1 MALSVGFGAL
11 VAIGVGAQLTI
22 GYVSTQRTTI
32 DLVRDRA
39 VSTMDTFLG
48 RVRQYLQPAMDQSR
62 FLVERLE
69 DGSIDPTSPR
79 ELAHSLSIALAGTP
93 QVDQLAFL
101 MPDLTLS
108 GVRRVGKRLE
118 AFTASIDAG
127 PRTEAALTAIRQA
140 AEPFWGGVE
149 RDPSTN
155 LAALTLRAPVRRDGQ
170 FLGALV
176 STISIIDL
184 SRLLAELNLAKQERA
199 FLLYGR
205 DFVLAHPANVLGVPP
220 TKDGEALPRVAD
232 FGDPV
237 LTALWDDRK
246 SRLVERRGNAEAR
259 LVEAPG
265 GQRLVL
271 FQPFQEFGPQPWI
284 VGGQFL
290 VDEFAPEFKRLDQM
304 LYAGLAVLGVAVGV
318 AALLGRRI
326 ARPIRRLAESA
337 ERIGRLDLTG
347 LKPLPASP
355 FREID
360 SAARAFDK
368 MTTTLRWVETYLPRR
383 LVRQL
388 MRRAEGVASEER
400 EVTVLFT
407 DIIGFTALSE
417 HRTAGEMAQML
428 NEHFSLVEACI
439 DAEGGTLDKY
449 IGDSVMAFWN
459 APDRQPDHAARACR
473 AAVAMARTMEE
484 DCQRRR
490 AKGQAVLRMR
500 IGIHTGPALVGNIGA
515 PGRINYTIV
524 GDTVNAAQ
532 RLQALGRRFDD
543 GVCAV
548 VALASAETAHQ
559 AENAVPMT
567 TVGLRGLA
575 GREKPIEVFRLA

>member
-11 VAIGVGAQLTI
+11 VALGVGAQLTI
-22 GYVSTQRTTI
+22 GYISTQRTTI

-39 VSTMDTFLG
+39 VSTMDTLWG

-69 DGSIDPTSPR
+69 DGSIDPASPR

-101 MPDLTLS
+101 LPDLTLT
-108 GVRRVGKRLE
+108 GVRRVGQRIE
-118 AFTASIDAG
+118 SYTTVVDAN
-127 PRTEAALTAIRQA
+127 PRTEAALAAIRQA
-140 AEPFWGGVE
+140 VDPFWSSVE
-149 RDPSTN
+149 RDPSTG

-170 FLGALV
+170 LLGALL

-184 SRLLAELNLAKQERA
+184 SRLLAEMNLAKQERG

-220 TKDGEALPRVAD
+220 TKGDEPLPRVAD

-237 LTALWDDRK
+237 LTALWDERR
-246 SRLVERRGNAEAR
+246 SRLVERRGSAEAR

-271 FQPFQEFGPQPWI
+271 FQPFQEFGPVPWI

-290 VDEFAPEFKRLDQM
+290 VEEFAPEFKRLDQM

-326 ARPIRRLAESA
+326 ARPVRRLAEAA

-347 LKPLPASP
+347 LKPLPQSP

-360 SAARAFDK
+360 SAARAFDR

-388 MRRAEGVASEER
+388 MRRAEGVGSEER

-543 GVCAV
+543 GTSAV
-548 VALASAETAHQ
+548 IALASAETARQ
-559 AENAVPMT
+559 AGDAVPMT

>member
-1 MALSVGFGAL
+1 MVLSVGFGAL
-11 VAIGVGAQLTI
+11 VALGVGAQLTI
-22 GYVSTQRTTI
+22 GYISTQRTTI

-39 VSTMDTFLG
+39 VSTMDTLWG
-48 RVRQYLQPAMDQSR
+48 RVKQYLQPAMDQSR

-69 DGSIDPTSPR
+69 DGSIDAANPR

-101 MPDLTLS
+101 LPDLTLM
-108 GVRRVGKRLE
+108 GVRRVGQRIE
-118 AFTASIDAG
+118 SYTTVIYPS
-127 PRTEAALTAIRQA
+127 PRTEEALNAIRQA
-140 AEPFWGGVE
+140 VDPFWGAVE
-149 RDPSTN
+149 RDPTTG

-170 FLGALV
+170 FLGALL
-176 STISIIDL
+176 STISIVDL
-184 SRLLAELNLAKQERA
+184 SRLLAEMNLAKQERG

-220 TKDGEALPRVAD
+220 TKGDEPLPRVAD

-246 SRLVERRGNAEAR
+246 SRLVERRGSAEAR

-271 FQPFQEFGPQPWI
+271 FQPFQDFGPEPWI

-290 VDEFAPEFKRLDQM
+290 VEEFAPEFKRLDQM

-318 AALLGRRI
+318 AAMLGRRI
-326 ARPIRRLAESA
+326 ARPIRRLAEAA
-337 ERIGRLDLTG
+337 ERIGRLDLSG
-347 LKPLPASP
+347 LKPLPQSP

-360 SAARAFDK
+360 SAARAFDA
-368 MTTTLRWVETYLPRR
+368 MTTTLRWIETYLPRR

-417 HRTAGEMAQML
+417 HRSAGEMAQML

-473 AAVAMARTMEE
+473 AALAMASSLEE
-484 DCQRRR
+484 DCKRRR
-490 AKGQAVLRMR
+490 AKGLPVLRMR
-500 IGIHTGPALVGNIGA
+500 VGVHTGPALVGNIGA

-548 VALASAETAHQ
+548 IALASAETARQ
-559 AENAVPMT
+559 AEGAVPMT